1 MLRHRL
7 PPLAPDHVR
16 SPPGGVWLDL
26 CIEAHL
32 PGRPCPGAPPPD
44 PWRSVIF
51 RVVDTRIREE
61 VADAVAA
68 AVAAHSVAAE
78 ASSVAAVARTAM
90 ALATQAEAS
99 QPGEPAGDGGRGSQE
114 PECAPGPQAEA
125 AVPAPEG
132 EPAEGSRPAKAARL
146 A

>member
-16 SPPGGVWLDL
+16 STPGGVWLDL

-61 VADAVAA
+61 VADAA

-78 ASSVAAVARTAM
+78 TRTAVAGAPAAM

-114 PECAPGPQAEA
+114 PERAPGPQAEA